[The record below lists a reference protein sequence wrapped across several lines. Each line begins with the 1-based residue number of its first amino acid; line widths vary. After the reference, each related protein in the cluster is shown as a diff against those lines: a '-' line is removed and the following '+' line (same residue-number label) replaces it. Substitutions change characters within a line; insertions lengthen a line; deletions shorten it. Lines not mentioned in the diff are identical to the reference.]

1 MNMKKIKTE
10 QEAMSVIDEM
20 HELIKTAKAEKKD
33 AEIEYYIIG
42 EEIARQFEQL
52 PFDKRFNFGKPYIS
66 QGWEIGQKCFAGVN
80 LVPTYGLTFSVDF
93 RWEDAEC
100 NTPRVWIN
108 PSGYVI
114 PYKGT
119 FLGYNFEQRGKISLY
134 DFIDTPNW
142 RYLDN
147 FTVKAPNLIGSMTPK
162 KMEEWYQYTIEQKK
176 FSDSVIAS
184 IAEKKRA
191 FLDLY
196 ENIPDVVWHNK
207 THTSGSIKRNGIQH
221 VFSYNDETGDIETEN
236 RLVAFDRSLDA
247 FFKLASGTFGK

>member
-1 MNMKKIKTE
+1 MKTIKTE

-20 HELIKTAKAEKKD
+20 HELIKTAKAEKKY
-33 AEIEYYIIG
+33 AHFECRIIG
-42 EEIARQFEQL
+42 EDIARLFEQF
-52 PFDKRFNFGKPYIS
+52 PFDKFFDFREPYIY
-66 QGWEIGQKCFAGVN
+66 QECEVNQKCFAGVN
-80 LVPTYGLTFSVDF
+80 LIPTYELAFSIDY
-93 RWEDAEC
+93 RWEDAER
-100 NTPRVWIN
+100 NTPYMRIT
-108 PSGYVI
+108 PLQYVI
-114 PYKGT
+114 PYKDT
-119 FLGYNFEQRGKISLY
+119 FLGFYFKQRGKIFLY

-142 RYLDN
+142 RYLGN
-147 FTVKAPNLIGSMTPK
+147 FTAKAPNLIGSMTPK
-162 KMEEWYQYTIEQKK
+162 KLEEWYQYTIEQKK

-207 THTSGSIKRNGIQH
+207 THTSGSIERNGIKH
-221 VFSYNDETGDIETEN
+221 VFSYNDETGDIEIEN

>member
-1 MNMKKIKTE
+1 MKKIKTE
-10 QEAMSVIDEM
+10 QEAKFAINEM
-20 HELIKTAKAEKKD
+20 YELIKTAKAEKKYVD
-33 AEIEYYIIG
+33 FECRIIG

-52 PFDKRFNFGKPYIS
+52 PFDKFFDFRKPYIY
-66 QGWEIGQKCFAGVN
+66 QECEVNQKCFAGIY
-80 LVPTYGLTFSVDF
+80 LIPTYELRFSVDS
-93 RWEDAEC
+93 RWEDAER
-100 NTPRVWIN
+100 NTPYMRIT
-108 PSGYVI
+108 PLEYVI

-119 FLGYNFEQRGKISLY
+119 FLGYHFKQRGKIYLY
-134 DFIDTPNW
+134 DFIDTPDW

-162 KMEEWYQYTIEQKK
+162 KLDEWYQYTIEQKK

-184 IAEKKRA
+184 IAEKRRA

-196 ENIPDVVWHNK
+196 ENIPDVVWHNT
-207 THTSGSIKRNGIQH
+207 THTSGSIERNGIKH

>member
-1 MNMKKIKTE
+1 MKTIKTE
-10 QEAMSVIDEM
+10 QEAKSVINEM
-20 HELIKTAKAEKKD
+20 YELIKTAKAEKKYAD
-33 AEIEYYIIG
+33 FECRIIG
-42 EEIARQFEQL
+42 EKIARQFEQL
-52 PFDKRFNFGKPYIS
+52 PFDNSFDFRKPYIS
-66 QGWEIGQKCFAGVN
+66 QGCEVNQKCFAGIY
-80 LVPTYGLTFSVDF
+80 LIPTYESIFSVDF
-93 RWEDAEC
+93 RWEDAVR
-100 NTPRVWIN
+100 NTPYMRIT
-108 PSGYVI
+108 PLQYVI

-119 FLGYNFEQRGKISLY
+119 FLGYRFNQRGKISLY
-134 DFIDTPNW
+134 DFIDTPDW

-162 KMEEWYQYTIEQKK
+162 KLDEWYQYTIEQKK

-184 IAEKKRA
+184 IAEKRRA

-207 THTSGSIKRNGIQH
+207 THTSGSIERNGIKH